1 MRTLCNVMA
10 ALAVAGLICS
20 GCGSKDETAQAP
32 DQPKAP
38 KRTIDESVTAAI
50 TFLKANQNE
59 DGSFGKERPGV
70 GITALALYGVATS
83 RHVKDPDVQ
92 QMIDKAVGYM
102 LPYQREDGSINNDVK
117 MLAMYRTSLS
127 IMVLN
132 AIDAEKY
139 KDAIERAQEYL
150 KSSQF
155 SEALGNLTP
164 KDWAYGGWRYSREV
178 EGAPDPDLSNV
189 QFVITAL
196 KESGLSEDDPAFERA
211 ITFLQ
216 RCQNRTESN
225 DMPTSAND
233 GGAFYAPRKSK
244 AGTVTL
250 PDGTEVY
257 KSYGSMTYALLKS
270 YLFCGLPAD
279 DARVQAAYKWIT
291 ENYSVDENPGVG
303 QEGLFYYYLGMARAL
318 TALGEDTIKTPD
330 GRVHNWREE
339 LSAKIISIQKDDGSW
354 TNPSDRWMEGDP
366 ALVCGYAVTVL
377 NHCDPQ

>member
-1 MRTLCNVMA
+1 MKEKEKVKA
-10 ALAVAGLICS
+10 AVVAFGGNALM
-20 GCGSKDETAQAP
+20 G
-32 DQPKAP
+32 
-38 KRTIDESVTAAI
+38 
-50 TFLKANQNE
+50 E
-59 DGSFGKERPGV
+59 DGNSTYAEQIIKTDIMSNKLLFLFDMGYRILITHGNGPQV
-70 GITALALYGVATS
+70 GNFLMQQECLAENVPPMPLEACNAMTQG
-83 RHVKDPDVQ
+83 Q
-92 QMIDKAVGYM
+92 IGYM
-102 LPYQREDGSINNDVK
+102 IGH
-117 MLAMYRTSLS
+117 SLRNTFTKKN
-127 IMVLN
+127 IKKPIIV
-132 AIDAEKY
+132 
-139 KDAIERAQEYL
+139 
-150 KSSQF
+150 F
-155 SEALGNLTP
+155 
-164 KDWAYGGWRYSREV
+164 
-178 EGAPDPDLSNV
+178 
-189 QFVITAL
+189 ITQVVV
-196 KESGLSEDDPAFERA
+196 SEDDPAFERA
-211 ITFLQ
+211 IVFLQ

-225 DMPTSAND
+225 DMPTSGND
-233 GGAFYAPRKSK
+233 NGAFYAPKKSK
-244 AGTVTL
+244 DGTVTL

-377 NHCDPQ
+377 NHCYPQ